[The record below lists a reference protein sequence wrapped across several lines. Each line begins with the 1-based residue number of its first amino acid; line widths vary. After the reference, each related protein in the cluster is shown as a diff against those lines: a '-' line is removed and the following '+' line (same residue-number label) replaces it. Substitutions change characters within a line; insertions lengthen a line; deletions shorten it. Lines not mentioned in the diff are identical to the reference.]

1 MLDKSSIKKS
11 SISVLDI
18 ASWQNLMVELDAP
31 AEELVSG
38 GTGRSIQVIPLIL
51 GTLNTRASLGDV
63 TPIEEIGT
71 IGSSPYEGCD
81 PGTCC

>member
-1 MLDKSSIKKS
+1 MFDQTPINRSSS
-11 SISVLDI
+11 SPCDL
-18 ASWQNLMVELDAP
+18 ASLQNLVVELDAP

-38 GTGRSIQVIPLIL
+38 GTGRILIL
-51 GTLNTRASLGDV
+51 GTFNPRTASGDV

-71 IGSSPYEGCD
+71 VGSRPYEGCD

>member
-1 MLDKSSIKKS
+1 MFYKTLIKNSSP
-11 SISVLDI
+11 SVFDVNSL
-18 ASWQNLMVELDAP
+18 QNLVIELDAP

-38 GTGRSIQVIPLIL
+38 GTRLSPISVL
-51 GTLNTRASLGDV
+51 GTLNPKTRLGDV

-71 IGSSPYEGCD
+71 VGSRPYEGCD